1 MGSLSSMKSRF
12 ILLMVGVSLF
22 TIFCVG
28 SFFVYSIK
36 QTTEQSLRS
45 YRQDLQQNVD
55 CTLRDNTQIALSVI
69 KDIYKQQQAGLLTQE
84 QAKQKAAD
92 IVRNLRYSN
101 GKGYF
106 WIDTY
111 NGVNVVLLGNKNVEG
126 KSRWNETDPNGQYFI
141 QDLIKN
147 GRKEGGGYTDDSF
160 PKPGEQTPLPKRN
173 YTVSFAPYNWVIGTG
188 VWVDS
193 IDAKIAAKRTQQEKV
208 VHENI
213 IEMLSYMLI
222 LQIVLIFLAVY
233 LSKRFSRPIENMT
246 EALNVLASG
255 DFRNPVDESVL
266 SRRDEIGAMG
276 ISLNKLRNHMR
287 DLMKKIMQSSE
298 YLASASEKLTS
309 SADQSAAASSQ
320 VADSMVNV
328 ANLCGDQTAA
338 VGKAGA
344 RSNDLS
350 TQMQAFMTTIA
361 DSEKEIE
368 KTNETAQK
376 GNSTSVTAVT
386 KMQSIEKAVEDTAT
400 VIAGLGEESKKIGV
414 IVDTIANIASQTNLL
429 ALNAAIEAA
438 RAGEQGKG
446 FAVVAEEVRKLAEES
461 HTAADK
467 IAGLIGSVQNEA
479 QNAVSVMQEGVNQV
493 KEGTDVV
500 SNAGTAFGKIVKM
513 VSVVSDQSREMGEI
527 VKTLV
532 DGVGEITAT
541 VDNINQMSK
550 GVSSEAENV
559 SAATEE
565 QTASMQEIAES
576 SRQLAKMAQDLQDA
590 VNKFK
595 I

>member
-1 MGSLSSMKSRF
+1 MGNLTSMKSRF
-12 ILLMVGVSLF
+12 IFLMVGVSLF
-22 TIFCVG
+22 TILCVG
-28 SFFVYSIK
+28 SFFVYNIS
-36 QTTEQSLRS
+36 QTTHESLEV
-45 YRQDLQQNVD
+45 YRHDLQQNVD
-55 CTLRDNTQIALSVI
+55 DTLRDNTQIALSSIENV
-69 KDIYKQQQAGLLTQE
+69 YKQQQAGLLTEE
-84 QAKQKAAD
+84 QAKAQAAN
-92 IVRNLRYSN
+92 IVRNLRYDD

-111 NGVNVVLLGNKNVEG
+111 NGVNVVLLGNKQVEG
-126 KSRWNETDPNGQYFI
+126 KSRWDATDPQGQYFI

-147 GRKEGGGYTDDSF
+147 GRKDGGGFTDDSF
-160 PKPGEQTPLPKRN
+160 PKPGQTKSLPKRN
-173 YTVSFAPYNWVIGTG
+173 YTVSFGPYQWVVGTG

-193 IDAKIAAKRTQQEKV
+193 IDAKIAAKQAQEQQV
-208 VHENI
+208 MRASI
-213 IEMLSYMLI
+213 IEVVSYMI
-222 LQIVLIFLAVY
+222 VLQIFLIFIALY
-233 LSKRFSRPIENMT
+233 LSKRFSRPIEDMT
-246 EALNVLASG
+246 STLDILASG
-255 DFRNPVDESVL
+255 DFRKDIDDRVL

-276 ISLNKLRNHMR
+276 RSLNKLRNHIR
-287 DLMKKIMQSSE
+287 ELMQKIMQSSE

-328 ANLCGDQTAA
+328 ANLCSDQTTA
-338 VGKAGA
+338 VGKAGT
-344 RSNDLS
+344 RSNELS
-350 TQMQAFMTTIA
+350 TQMKEFMTTISDA
-361 DSEKEIE
+361 ENTIN
-368 KTNETAQK
+368 KTNDTATK
-376 GNSTSVTAVT
+376 GNSTSVTAVS
-386 KMQSIEKAVEDTAT
+386 KMQTIEKSVEDTAT

-467 IAGLIGSVQNEA
+467 IAGLIGSIQKEA
-479 QNAVSVMQEGVNQV
+479 QNAVSVMQEGVSQV
-493 KEGTDVV
+493 KDGTSVV
-500 SNAGTAFGKIVKM
+500 GNAGNSFGQIVTM
-513 VSVVSDQSREMGEI
+513 VSAVSKQSQEMGEI
-527 VKTLV
+527 VKSLV
-532 DGVGEITAT
+532 SGVGEITTT
-541 VDNINQMSK
+541 VDKINQMSK

-576 SRQLAKMAQDLQDA
+576 SRQLSKMAQDLQDA